1 MSGRGVRMSATLTSY
16 EAICVWIPL
25 FPLRCEIERRPELAG
40 CPAAILSPDTARQL
54 WQVSP
59 PARRAGARPGM
70 TVSQAIG
77 LCPTIALIEPDPVFY
92 DDRFAGLLHAL
103 SGVSPVVEPVELG
116 RVYVGVDGLEGL
128 YSTGERVVAAV
139 MQAVARTFAIEP
151 RLGRGRG
158 KFVSWVAATKA
169 KPGECVIVPAGEYQ
183 AFLAAQSLAALPLDA
198 ETYRRLWQ
206 LGLRTLGD
214 LARLP
219 ETALIAQFG
228 SVGGRSWRLAAGELI
243 EPVMGRE
250 QPEPIVAALD
260 LPTPLAD
267 RALVQQAIQ
276 RLLDRALAHPRR
288 IGWRVQS
295 LRVRASLEHGAS
307 WRIELM
313 LKDPTADRVRLAA
326 PIAARLEQAPPQ
338 GAIEHLAVEFTSFT
352 PGTTELQLFARDA
365 AAAARAQQRRALRTA
380 AEEISLRFRRS
391 LLSRVVAIH
400 PWSRI
405 PERRYALIDFEP

>member
-1 MSGRGVRMSATLTSY
+1 MNSALVSDD
-16 EAICVWIPL
+16 AICAWIPL
-25 FPLRCEIERRPELAG
+25 FPLRCEIERRPDLSG
-40 CPAAILSPDTARQL
+40 RPVAILSPDTSRQL

-59 PARRAGARPGM
+59 AARRVGARPGM

-77 LCPTIALIEPDPVFY
+77 LCPTLALVEPDPVFY
-92 DDRFAGLLHAL
+92 DDRFAAMLQAL

-116 RVYVGVDGLEGL
+116 RVYVGVDGLEKL
-128 YSTGERVVAAV
+128 YSTAERVVAAV
-139 MQAVARTFAIEP
+139 MQAVARTFVAEP

-169 KPGECVIVPAGEYQ
+169 KPGECVIVPDGEYKT
-183 AFLAAQSLAALPLDA
+183 FLAAQSLAALPLDA
-198 ETYRRLWQ
+198 DTYRRLWQ

-214 LARLP
+214 VAQLP

-228 SVGGRSWRLAAGELI
+228 RAGRRLWRLAAGEFT
-243 EPVMGRE
+243 EPVVGRE
-250 QPEPIVAALD
+250 QPEPIVAAID
-260 LPTPLAD
+260 LLTPLAD
-267 RALVQQAIQ
+267 RTLVQQALH

-288 IGWRVQS
+288 IGWRVQA
-295 LRVRASLEHGAS
+295 LRVRAALEHGAS
-307 WRIELM
+307 WRIELT
-313 LKDPTADRVRLAA
+313 LKEPTADRVRLAA
-326 PIAARLEQAPPQ
+326 PVTARLEQAPPQ

-365 AAAARAQQRRALRTA
+365 AAAARAAQRRALRAA
-380 AEEISLRFRRS
+380 AEEISLRFRRP